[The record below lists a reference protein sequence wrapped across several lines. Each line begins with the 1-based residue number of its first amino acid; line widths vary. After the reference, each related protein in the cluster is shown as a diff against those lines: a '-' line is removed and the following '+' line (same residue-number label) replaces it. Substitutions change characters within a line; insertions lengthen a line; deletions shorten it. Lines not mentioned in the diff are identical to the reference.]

1 MTYYFCQTNNAISQS
16 KADITIHHNNKDKE
30 DMSQPNLDNVNK
42 INIRGGHIN
51 QNKLYLNEESSG
63 QMKRITDFF
72 QSGTK
77 TLVACKLFN

>member
-1 MTYYFCQTNNAISQS
+1 
-16 KADITIHHNNKDKE
+16 
-30 DMSQPNLDNVNK
+30 MSQPNLDNENK
-42 INIRGGHIN
+42 NNIRGGHIN

-77 TLVACKLFN
+77 TLVACKLFNWILK